1 MADIYGRHFA
11 LQLSLIFFI
20 AGSALSTGAKN
31 MEMMLAGRGVAGV
44 GAAGMLTVNM
54 LTFIAL
60 PYIITYSILYLLGGP
75 CHHGRFWL
83 ARR

>member
-1 MADIYGRHFA
+1 
-11 LQLSLIFFI
+11 
-20 AGSALSTGAKN
+20 